1 MVSHTESDSLEPDL
15 FGVVRDR
22 WIIIAFLTIALALA
36 GLFVGSTRDVEWT
49 STASVVVED
58 PRSSALFESGASG
71 KEERY
76 TQTQIGIIRS
86 PAVAERAS
94 EILSSASPPIELAPE
109 LILEGSLV
117 SSEQESDLISVVFTA
132 DSARVAESTA
142 DAIISAY
149 LELRSAQAI
158 AGFSSALD
166 QLDESIVQA
175 QGNLDDITQRIQA
188 TRGTAMASLEAEA
201 EEALARLIELQ
212 DSENPDPD
220 EISALSEQLSAL
232 ETVIRIDNQRP
243 ELDALL
249 EEQTLAMARLSDLVT
264 RRNEVA
270 VDAEL
275 AGGGFVFKNQA
286 TSAERIDP
294 SPRAFGAVGAIVG
307 LMGGVAVAYALAIW
321 RRRVSSSQQPERI
334 LRSPALGTIPEFDVS
349 VNTPL
354 PVANAPQSRSAE
366 AFRLVMTAIDTQLYR
381 SDASRQG
388 TGDRLVLFA
397 STSAQDGR
405 STLVANI
412 AIAAVRS
419 GKRVLVVDSDF
430 ASQGVTKLLLPRTEE
445 GTGLTEVVVGLR
457 TLDSVIETVPIASAG
472 ELFLL
477 SRGSDLMAAQDVFG
491 SQEAEEVF
499 NKIRERYDLVLVDSP
514 PLPQVGYVTTLAGLV
529 DRVLVVVRHRTQVS
543 RLEELQRRLRLIQSR
558 ELGYVYN
565 RAPATG
571 NLRRADRQTARST
584 TGKSNIESATADTEM
599 LQRMSDM

>member
-86 PAVAERAS
+86 PAVAEQAS
-94 EILSSASPPIELAPE
+94 EILSSASPPIELAPD
-109 LILEGSLV
+109 LILEGSSV
-117 SSEQESDLISVVFTA
+117 SSEQESDLISVMFTA

-175 QGNLDDITQRIQA
+175 QRNLDDITQRIQA
-188 TRGTAMASLEAEA
+188 ARGTGMASLETEA

-212 DSENPDPD
+212 DSGDPDPD

-232 ETVIRIDNQRP
+232 EMVIRIDNQRP

-388 TGDRLVLFA
+388 AGDRLVLFT

-457 TLDSVIETVPIASAG
+457 TLDSVIETVPMASAG

-477 SRGSDLMAAQDVFG
+477 SRGSDLIAAQDVFG

-499 NKIRERYDLVLVDSP
+499 NKISERYDLVLVDSP

>member
-109 LILEGSLV
+109 LILEGSSV

-457 TLDSVIETVPIASAG
+457 TLDSVIETVPMASAG

-565 RAPATG
+565 RAPGTG

>member
-457 TLDSVIETVPIASAG
+457 TLDSVIETVPMASAG